1 MNQPSK
7 VEARIKGFFS
17 DKLNIGIAS
26 NDTDLLAGG
35 FLDSLSFVD
44 LLLYLEEE
52 FHVSISLDELDL
64 TSFKSVSAIAGFITA
79 RLAYAP

>member
-7 VEARIKGFFS
+7 VEARIMGFFS
-17 DKLNIGIAS
+17 DKLNMDIAS
-26 NDTDLLAGG
+26 SETDLLAGG

-64 TSFKSVSAIAGFITA
+64 TSFKSVSAIGAFVSA
-79 RLAYAP
+79 RLAYAS